1 MANEKNIEI
10 KAKIVLK
17 KMPKAEY
24 EAIMIPYKRLMLQF
38 ERQLRQLADN
48 GVISFSI
55 VDKFTKEFNFAELQR
70 LHFDTEEQETYQQS
84 RSPQSA
90 PAPQYGQQPAPQQA
104 GFSFG
109 QSQQQ
114 APATARNFGFSQQPQ
129 QSQQAQQPMNAG
141 FNQTPQNPTAQRPSS
156 FSFGQSQ
163 QPTPAP
169 TSNFGFG
176 KSESSGFG
184 GSSSSPRPGTAPPPS
199 SFGRSESQAPFGSS
213 GSDTSRGLSSFSD
226 LSKDAA
232 PANPSFSPRSPP
244 PSQPSFGLSN
254 DFGGQSKPQES
265 KISVGIDEEDRA
277 TGIAI
282 LRKKMLM
289 ELRKIRNVVE
299 QEDDSSF

>member
-1 MANEKNIEI
+1 MSDVKNIEI
-10 KAKIVLK
+10 KAKIILK
-17 KMPKAEY
+17 KMPKVEY

-38 ERQLRQLADN
+38 ERNLRQLADN

-70 LHFDTEEQETYQQS
+70 LHFDSEEQDMYQQG
-84 RSPQSA
+84 RT
-90 PAPQYGQQPAPQQA
+90 PATASLPQYSQQQA
-104 GFSFG
+104 QPQNAFSFG
-109 QSQQQ
+109 QQQQ
-114 APATARNFGFSQQPQ
+114 QPPATARTFGLNQQQPQ
-129 QSQQAQQPMNAG
+129 QQPG
-141 FNQTPQNPTAQRPSS
+141 GSFGQSPQNLTAQRPGS

-163 QPTPAP
+163 QPAPAP
-169 TSNFGFG
+169 SSTFGFG
-176 KSESSGFG
+176 KSESPSFG

-199 SFGRSESQAPFGSS
+199 SFGRQEPQQDMFGSGS
-213 GSDTSRGLSSFSD
+213 GSGLSSFSD
-226 LSKDAA
+226 LSKDSSS
-232 PANPSFSPRSPP
+232 PAPSFSPRSPP

-254 DFGGQSKPQES
+254 DFGSQSKPQEG

-299 QEDDSSF
+299 QEDDSTF